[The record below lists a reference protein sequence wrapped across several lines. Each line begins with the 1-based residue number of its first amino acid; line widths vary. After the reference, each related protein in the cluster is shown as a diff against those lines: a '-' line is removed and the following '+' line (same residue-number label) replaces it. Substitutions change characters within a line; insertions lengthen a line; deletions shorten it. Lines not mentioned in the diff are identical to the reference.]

1 MTQRTRTE
9 GSFAFV
15 GSGLYTETFCNG
27 SINQIVQLGKGIKTG
42 TVKTTNDIVTSK
54 FHSRIRDGEIINNP
68 YSSTLIEKSGSA
80 SGSHSSVY
88 IPSCSGTNLKSLMC
102 DSMHVIIA
110 DTKDIVHPWDPDI
123 VNLEFLAGTQA
134 AAGIIPADVMG
145 MVDLIEIRK
154 TLDMI
159 RNPFEATRKFVSDIR
174 RSKRYQ
180 RSKAKSVG
188 EFISSN
194 WLQYRY
200 GILPL
205 LSSMNGII
213 EVVTK
218 PKTSVRHTS
227 RGFASGNF
235 GTITEVGPV
244 SGNTPGS
251 FFTTQINREI
261 TGRCT
266 VRTGVL
272 YEHVFSTTDRIGFSL
287 HDIPSTAWEL
297 IPYSFVADWFANTGD
312 LIRALT
318 PKAGVRQ
325 LACWTRNEFVLD
337 AKNTVLHGNPPP
349 HTNWTHSDSRQASQ
363 VTKTTFR
370 YRQPGI
376 RVGFASELSTITF
389 ERPKDWNHL
398 ADAFSLFTQSLTKR

>member
-9 GSFAFV
+9 GSFSFV
-15 GSGLYTETFCNG
+15 GSGLYTETYCNG
-27 SINQIVQLGKGIKTG
+27 TQNQIVQPGKGIKSG
-42 TVKTTNDIVTSK
+42 TTRSTTDIVTPR
-54 FHSRIRDGEIINNP
+54 FRARIQAGEIINNP
-68 YSSTLIEKSGSA
+68 YSSTLIEKSGQA
-80 SGSHSSVY
+80 SGSHTSVY
-88 IPSCSGTNLKSLMC
+88 GPSCSGTNLKQLTC
-102 DSMHVIIA
+102 DSMHVVIA

-123 VNLEFLAGTQA
+123 VNLEVLAGTQA
-134 AAGIIPADVMG
+134 VAGIIPADVMG
-145 MVDLIEIRK
+145 MVDLLEARK

-159 RNPFEATRKFVSDIR
+159 RNPFKATVKFVQDIR
-174 RSKRYQ
+174 NSKRYK
-180 RSKAKSVG
+180 RSKVSSVG

-205 LSSMNGII
+205 VSSMNGIL

-218 PKTSVRHTS
+218 PKTSIRHTS
-227 RGFASGNF
+227 RGFASGDF
-235 GTITEVGPV
+235 GTISEVGPV
-244 SGNTPGS
+244 SGNTSGS

-261 TGRCT
+261 KGRCT
-266 VRTGVL
+266 VRSGVL
-272 YEHVFSTTDRIGFSL
+272 YEHTFTTADRLGFSL

-318 PKAGVRQ
+318 PMAGVRQ
-325 LACWTRNEFVLD
+325 LACWTKNEFILE
-337 AKNTVLHGNPPP
+337 AKNTVIHGNPPP
-349 HTNWTHSDSRQASQ
+349 HTNWSHSDSRQASQ

-370 YRQPGI
+370 YRQPGL
-376 RVGFASELSTITF
+376 RVGFASKLSTITF

-398 ADAFSLFTQSLTKR
+398 ADAFSLFTQSLSKR